1 MMDIQSGKQ
10 QYGGKM
16 DRHTLKTEK
25 ATFTEKLGYGI
36 AALGD
41 AISYGFVGTFF
52 LFFLTTV
59 ADISPAISGGIV
71 AIGSV
76 WNALFNP
83 LIGFWADKVNTRFGR
98 RRPLILFFS
107 VFLAISLFLMFTDID
122 IPLSA
127 KPIYYGFM
135 MIIFWSSFTGFFV
148 PYCALGVDY
157 ASDYDERTSIRS
169 FASFFNMVG
178 NLFCMVMPT
187 LIVDFLESKGL
198 STSGAWSATGGLLSI
213 ITFITI
219 AVTVAVSKKR
229 DMPMEIKE
237 KPPRQKHII
246 LSIFKE
252 YISIAKL
259 KPVKYLVAA
268 SLFSLITYTMIM
280 SDLIYYLTY
289 NKELSAVGISL
300 CLFTR
305 SALGI
310 LSIPI
315 VGSVSKKTDKRIA
328 LIGCYIFGTAGMV
341 MVRLT
346 DIPGLSGI
354 LIYMF
359 FVTVCTAI
367 YWQIM
372 PSIFYDICEYDEKTT
387 GKKREATILSFQG
400 LVEAVAVGIGGQIL
414 GAILQI
420 AGFDGDSSVQTSTAM
435 VWIENSTTVIPAVFI
450 LAAVWALYK
459 YPLRRESNSNIN
471 QHH

>member
-1 MMDIQSGKQ
+1 
-10 QYGGKM
+10 M
-16 DRHTLKTEK
+16 DRHISKPEK
-25 ATFTEKLGYGI
+25 ATFAEKLGYGI

-59 ADISPAISGGIV
+59 AGISPAISGGIV

-83 LIGFWADKVNTRFGR
+83 IIGFWADKVNTRFGR

-107 VFLAISLFLMFTDID
+107 IFLAISLFLMFTDID
-122 IPLSA
+122 IPVSI
-127 KPIYYGFM
+127 KPVYYGFM
-135 MIIFWSSFTGFFV
+135 MVIFWSSFTGFFV

-169 FASFFNMVG
+169 FASFFNMIG

-187 LIVDFLESKGL
+187 MIVDFLESRGF
-198 STSGAWSATGGLLSI
+198 STSESWSATGALLSI

-229 DMPMEIKE
+229 DIPAEIKE
-237 KPPRQKHII
+237 KPPKQKHVI
-246 LSIFKE
+246 LNIFKE

-259 KPVKYLVAA
+259 EPVKYLIAA
-268 SLFSLITYTMIM
+268 SLFSLIAYTMIM

-289 NKELSAVGISL
+289 NKGLSAMGISL
-300 CLFTR
+300 CLFVR

-310 LSIPI
+310 LYIPI
-315 VGSVSKKTDKRIA
+315 VGSISKKTDKRIA
-328 LIGCYIFGTAGMV
+328 LIGCYILGIAGITAV
-341 MVRLT
+341 KLT
-346 DIPGLSGI
+346 DIPGLTGI
-354 LIYMF
+354 LTYMF
-359 FVTVCTAI
+359 FVTVCTTI

-372 PSIFYDICEYDEKTT
+372 PSIFYDICDYDEKTT
-387 GKKREATILSFQG
+387 GKKREASILSFQG
-400 LVEAVAVGIGGQIL
+400 LVEAVAIGIGGQIL

-420 AGFDGDSSVQTSTAM
+420 AGFNGENPVQTPAAM
-435 VWIENSTTVIPAVFI
+435 VWIENSATLIPAVFI
-450 LAAVWALYK
+450 MLAVWALYK
-459 YPLRRESNSNIN
+459 YPLRRNSHNN
-471 QHH
+471 ML